1 MSVWEGMMFSSR
13 GIVRILTEEL
23 IHKASMTKLLERTHP
38 GSKCC
43 LAGVAMLCL
52 LLIQTGCRSP
62 AKYRADADKVASEII
77 AAKQSEALGKTE
89 PFDIERP
96 SDILRRRLI
105 EEQGLP
111 ISGQASLGTDKL
123 GPILHWPEKDYP
135 PAVTSLDA
143 NIPVEPNRPLRISL
157 LDALQIG
164 ASNSPDYQAQKER
177 VFQSAL
183 ALDLARNEFRTV
195 FTTQADSS
203 LTRNTEAHETTL
215 ATGGT
220 AGVRKTLEN
229 GLDTSAT
236 LAIDLVKLLP
246 GAFGRSLNV
255 DSSVSIPLL
264 RGAGRHIVTEPL
276 TQAERNV
283 VYRMWEFERYKRS
296 FAVGVAR
303 DYYDVL
309 RQMDSVKN
317 NENNYRSAIQS
328 ARWSR
333 RQADAGRIPEIEV
346 DQAVQREL
354 SSRNNW
360 ISAQENLKD
369 RLDLFKTSIGL
380 PADAQIEL
388 DPNDLVQLRGQ
399 AETVLE
405 EMRTASQREASDT
418 VPPADAPVEL
428 VPASYEDAGPLEIG
442 ETLAVKLAL
451 ENRLD
456 LRAANGEVYDAQ
468 RQVVVA
474 ADDLKA
480 TLTVGANARLVAN
493 DNDGSLGFESHQYSG
508 LLTLDLPID
517 RRSRTRERN
526 NYRTS
531 LINLEA
537 ATRSVQDLED
547 QIKLAIRSE
556 LRTLLESRESLTIQ
570 AQSVVVAEKR
580 VRSARLFLEAGRAQ
594 IRDLLEAQDALLSA
608 QNSLTAAVVNYRTAE
623 LQFQRDLDVLEVN
636 EQGLWRE
643 YSPEVI
649 DNAEQ

>member
-1 MSVWEGMMFSSR
+1 MGVWDGMIYFNRS
-13 GIVRILTEEL
+13 GIWVFTEEL
-23 IHKASMTKLLERTHP
+23 IRRAHTEKRLRP
-38 GSKCC
+38 GNRWAKRC
-43 LAGVAMLCL
+43 LAAIVLFSLAAA
-52 LLIQTGCRSP
+52 GCRSP
-62 AKYRADADKVASEII
+62 AEHRANADQVASEII
-77 AAKQSEALGKTE
+77 TAKQEEALGKTE

-111 ISGQASLGTDKL
+111 ISGEASLGTDKL
-123 GPILHWPEKDYP
+123 APIPHWPEKDYP
-135 PAVTSLDA
+135 PAVTSADA

-164 ASNSPDYQAQKER
+164 ARNSQDYQAQKER

-195 FTTQADSS
+195 FTMQADSS
-203 LTRNTEAHETTL
+203 LTRNVEARETSL

-220 AGVRKTLEN
+220 VGATRTLEN
-229 GLDTSAT
+229 GLDIGAT
-236 LAIDLVKLLP
+236 LAMDLVKLLP
-246 GAFGRSLNV
+246 GAFGRTLTA
-255 DSSVSIPLL
+255 DPSVSIPLL

-276 TQAERNV
+276 TQADRNV
-283 VYRMWEFERYKRS
+283 IYRMWEFERYKRS
-296 FAVGVAR
+296 FAVTVAR

-354 SSRNNW
+354 SSRNSW

-369 RLDLFKTSIGL
+369 RLDAFKTSIGL
-380 PADAQIEL
+380 PADALIEL
-388 DPNDLVQLRGQ
+388 DPNDLVQLGQ
-399 AETVLE
+399 RATQYLETMRAAKTTAAE
-405 EMRTASQREASDT
+405 T
-418 VPPADAPVEL
+418 VPPADADVTL
-428 VPASYEDAGPLEIG
+428 VPPTREGAGPYEID
-442 ETLAVKLAL
+442 EAIAVRLAL

-456 LRAANGEVYDAQ
+456 LRVANGAVYDAQ

-480 TLTVGANARLVAN
+480 TLTAGANARLTAN

-517 RRSRTRERN
+517 PRSRTRERN

-537 ATRSVQDLED
+537 ATRNVQELED
-547 QIKLAIRSE
+547 QVKLAIRSE
-556 LRTLLESRESLTIQ
+556 LRTLLESRESLKIQ

-580 VRSARLFLEAGRAQ
+580 VRSAELFLKAGRAQ
-594 IRDLLEAQDALLSA
+594 IRDLLEAQDARLSA

-643 YSPEVI
+643 FSPEVT
-649 DNAEQ
+649 DNVKQ

>member
-1 MSVWEGMMFSSR
+1 MMGVWDGMKFFNRST
-13 GIVRILTEEL
+13 IWVFTEEL
-23 IHKASMTKLLERTHP
+23 IRKASTQKLP
-38 GSKCC
+38 GHGGRLVQRCLRAIAMFSLF
-43 LAGVAMLCL
+43 LAG
-52 LLIQTGCRSP
+52 CRTP
-62 AKYRADADKVASEII
+62 AEHRVNADEVASKII
-77 AAKQSEALGKTE
+77 TAKQEEALGKTE

-111 ISGQASLGTDKL
+111 VAGEASLGTDKL
-123 GPILHWPEKDYP
+123 APIAHWPEKDYP
-135 PAVTSLDA
+135 PAATSSDA
-143 NIPVEPNRPLRISL
+143 NAPVEPNRPLRISL

-164 ASNSPDYQAQKER
+164 ARNSRDYQTQKER

-195 FTTQADSS
+195 FTMQADSS
-203 LTRNTEAHETTL
+203 LTRNIEADENTL
-215 ATGGT
+215 AAGGT
-220 AGVRKTLEN
+220 AGVGRTLKN
-229 GLDTSAT
+229 GLDISAAM
-236 LAIDLVKLLP
+236 AIDLVKLLP
-246 GAFGRSLNV
+246 GAFGRTLTV
-255 DSSVSIPLL
+255 DPSVSIPLL

-276 TQAERNV
+276 TQAERSV
-283 VYRMWEFERYKRS
+283 IYRMWEFERYKRS
-296 FAVGVAR
+296 FAVTVAR

-354 SSRNNW
+354 SSRNSW
-360 ISAQENLKD
+360 ISADQNLKS
-369 RLDLFKTSIGL
+369 RLDSFKTSIGL
-380 PADAQIEL
+380 PADALIEL
-388 DPNDLVQLRGQ
+388 DPNDLVQLGQ
-399 AETVLE
+399 RATEYLETMRAAKTTAAE
-405 EMRTASQREASDT
+405 T
-418 VPPADAPVEL
+418 VPPADAPVTL
-428 VPASYEDAGPLEIG
+428 VRPTKEGAGPYEIDQ
-442 ETLAVKLAL
+442 EIAVRLAL

-456 LRAANGEVYDAQ
+456 LRVANGEVYDAQ

-474 ADDLKA
+474 ADDLRA
-480 TLTVGANARLVAN
+480 TLTAGANARLVAN
-493 DNDGSLGFESHQYSG
+493 DNDGSLGFESRQYSG

-517 RRSRTRERN
+517 PRSRTRERN

-547 QIKLAIRSE
+547 QVKLAIRGE
-556 LRTLLESRESLTIQ
+556 LRTLLESRESLKIQ

-594 IRDLLEAQDALLSA
+594 IRDLLEAQDDLLSA
-608 QNSLTAAVVNYRTAE
+608 QNSLTRAVVDYRIAE
-623 LQFQRDLDVLEVN
+623 LELQRDLDVLKVN

-643 YSPEVI
+643 FSPEVI
-649 DNAEQ
+649 DNGQ